1 MTWRLFN
8 YNQQI
13 NVVYVCLCVHSQDQ
27 YISLSMAPGPAWVM
41 MKVQICP
48 SGKSAMKTA

>member
-1 MTWRLFN
+1 MFC
-8 YNQQI
+8 
-13 NVVYVCLCVHSQDQ
+13 VYVRVCVCVCSQDQ
-27 YISLSMAPGPAWVM
+27 YINLSMAPGPARVM